1 MNGEMNILR
10 GLYEDKCKEV
20 EILKSELIALE
31 NKPRIPQSTVDSKDL
46 REEYEV
52 KIVTLNQ

>member
-1 MNGEMNILR
+1 MNILR